1 VVLELYLL
9 LAVVLCTGIFLLVRG
24 LFQRRATAEELA
36 VGEVAGYSG
45 NRMVSAGSYGVAGPP
60 PANLR
65 ARAAGVFQPVAER
78 ADRRALRR
86 GRATLEERL
95 NGADLKMRPQEFIMI
110 RLGCL
115 LAPALLG
122 LVRFGLSWQV
132 LVLGAVGYVAPG
144 FWLRFRRRRRLNHFN
159 DQLADVLLLLGN
171 SMRAGQSFPQAIGN
185 VAERAKEP
193 TAIEFSR
200 VVREVNLGGS
210 VDDGLTNMVKRVG
223 SDDLELVVTAVSIN
237 RSAGGN
243 LAEMLGIISNTIRQ
257 RVQTTREIRSLTAQ
271 GRMSGWF
278 ITLIPIVVAV
288 VLYLISPN
296 YFRPMTENLIGWLM
310 LSSAAVLLLIGNLL
324 IRKAVRVEI

>member
-1 VVLELYLL
+1 VVLELSLL
-9 LAVVLCTGIFLLVRG
+9 LAVVFCTGIFLMVRG
-24 LFQRRATAEELA
+24 LLRRRATAEELA
-36 VGEVAGYSG
+36 VGEVRGYSG
-45 NRMVSAGSYGVAGPP
+45 SRMVSAGSYGAPGP

-65 ARAAGVFQPVAER
+65 ARAAGVFQPMAER
-78 ADRRALRR
+78 ADRRAQRR

-95 NGADLKMRPQEFIMI
+95 NGADLKMRPQEFILI
-110 RLGCL
+110 RVGCL
-115 LAPALLG
+115 LALALLG
-122 LVRFGLSWQV
+122 VARFGLSWQV
-132 LVLGAVGYVAPG
+132 LILGVAGYAAPG

-185 VAERAKEP
+185 VAERAKHP

-296 YFRPMTENLIGWLM
+296 YFRPMTESLIGWLM
-310 LSSAAVLLLIGNLL
+310 LAAAAVLLLIGNLL
-324 IRKAVRVEI
+324 IRRAVRIEI